1 MSHRISAHVHTVSSI
16 VLARIALRLRSRSE
30 RGQGTV
36 EYVALILLVAGVLA
50 VAAAAA
56 GASGRSFQFGEV
68 VTKELKQ
75 AIDTV
80 SK

>member
-1 MSHRISAHVHTVSSI
+1 MPHHSAARLHAWLVLSI
-16 VLARIALRLRSRSE
+16 DAVAVRLRTSPQ

-50 VAAAAA
+50 VAVAAA
-56 GASGRSFQFGEV
+56 SKSSFKFGDI
-68 VTKELKQ
+68 VTGELKQ
-75 AIDTV
+75 AIETV